1 VKQCGVARR
10 IFQTFLGSIK
20 SRGGDVG
27 SIDAGPDQA
36 DDLLAI
42 SGFAGASR
50 GEYDPCALNGALH
63 KCSEITTL
71 RRFRHAITLNHGSG
85 GAADA
90 PAAAPQIVASPS
102 RSDHGRC
109 RYRTG
114 VSWPPSSPSPI
125 HNSQD
130 VHWCSMA
137 KRISSSEPQGR
148 PYKTTGLHLPVDLWE
163 LLNRVAF
170 ERARTKGG
178 RASVSA
184 LLVQMI
190 EKNRKALEL
199 ELGKTVR

>member
-1 VKQCGVARR
+1 
-10 IFQTFLGSIK
+10 
-20 SRGGDVG
+20 
-27 SIDAGPDQA
+27 
-36 DDLLAI
+36 
-42 SGFAGASR
+42 
-50 GEYDPCALNGALH
+50 
-63 KCSEITTL
+63 
-71 RRFRHAITLNHGSG
+71 
-85 GAADA
+85 
-90 PAAAPQIVASPS
+90 
-102 RSDHGRC
+102 
-109 RYRTG
+109 
-114 VSWPPSSPSPI
+114 
-125 HNSQD
+125 
-130 VHWCSMA
+130 MA